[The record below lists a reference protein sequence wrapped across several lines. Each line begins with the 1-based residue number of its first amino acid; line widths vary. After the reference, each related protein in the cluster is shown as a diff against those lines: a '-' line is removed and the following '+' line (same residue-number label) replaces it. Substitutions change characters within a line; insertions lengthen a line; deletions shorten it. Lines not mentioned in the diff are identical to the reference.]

1 MKLASLKIVMK
12 EPEIQRSLPAAIED
26 TLPPLIQAV
35 ASQPMPR
42 RVVRR
47 LDVDG
52 VLARSVPKT
61 SVEILPLHD
70 EQTLS
75 RT

>member
-35 ASQPMPR
+35 ASQLMPR

-47 LDVDG
+47 LDVDS

-61 SVEILPLHD
+61 SVEILPLND

>member
-61 SVEILPLHD
+61 SVEILPRND